1 MEVYTGHGDDFGSI
15 VGNTVGIIPGHAML
29 QVVAG
34 LAVQRGITVRV
45 TVGVTLRTES
55 IVDILG
61 YCLVA
66 VLIQVIDQLAHI
78 LGIVGCQY
86 TGGYSGR
93 DYANGIDQQQGQHHQ
108 GSNTAQKQAAA
119 QVLGK
124 APYDADENLP
134 AMHNG
139 SGSVLD
145 CHSGIGGKVIGFHA
159 ELPDLAC
166 T

>member
-1 MEVYTGHGDDFGSI
+1 M
-15 VGNTVGIIPGHAML
+15 
-29 QVVAG
+29 
-34 LAVQRGITVRV
+34 
-45 TVGVTLRTES
+45 LRTES

-61 YCLVA
+61 YGLVA

-78 LGIVGCQY
+78 LGVVGCQH

-93 DYANGIDQQQGQHHQ
+93 NHANGVDQQQGQHHQ
-108 GSNTAQKQAAA
+108 GSDTTQKQAAA
-119 QVLGK
+119 QILGK
-124 APYDADENLP
+124 APYNADENLS

-139 SGSVLD
+139 PGSVLD
-145 CHSGIGGKVIGFHA
+145 RHSGIGSKVIGFHA